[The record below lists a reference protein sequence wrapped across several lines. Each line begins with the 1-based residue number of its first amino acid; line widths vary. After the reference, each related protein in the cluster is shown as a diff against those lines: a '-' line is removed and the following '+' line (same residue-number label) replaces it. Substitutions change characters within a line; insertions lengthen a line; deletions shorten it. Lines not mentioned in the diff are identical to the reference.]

1 VTTTRLI
8 GGRAITGREWETLQ
22 QVLGHSTN
30 AEVAAAL
37 GISVRTV
44 ESHVSKLLAKFE
56 VADRR
61 DLIQMVQAQLSDAPT
76 RVAPPISLL
85 RMVNAGRFVGRASEM
100 DQLHREWNAV
110 QSGATPRIALVV
122 GDAGLGKSK
131 LVAEFA
137 RQLSQQD
144 SPLVLYGRCDEDSGG
159 AFDAIG
165 QAISPYIEA
174 CNPVALAEHLGD
186 LTSEL
191 RRICP
196 DSRMHFPSGHA
207 EEMPLDPNIN
217 RMRMFGAAVGVLR
230 QAAEAAPILLVID
243 DLHWAPAPTLRFLT
257 YLVKSKFQGRMLIL
271 CTYRPQPVS
280 SAMIDFLGD
289 LSRDIAPTQIHLD
302 ELLRSDVVELLESVT
317 DLQISRER
325 LAQEVFSE
333 TRGNP
338 LFVAELIRN
347 LTDNSAALSATSND
361 VPRGI
366 KDVIASRSR
375 RLAQETQ
382 ELLRTAAVLGH
393 EFDLIL
399 LQHVAHIDDQALLA
413 AIEEAVQAN
422 LLFDV
427 TVAAPRAVERY
438 AFCHAIVHRA
448 ILEGVSAARRRR
460 LHAAAARA
468 LEELYSD
475 GLSERADEIA
485 RHLVEAGQVTD
496 RADTVR
502 YLTMAGRSALGSSA
516 VEEALG
522 FFDRAMVLTESSDAS
537 ERAELSYQ
545 RGMAQ
550 RALGQWSDSV
560 ASLSKALDLYAEV
573 DDAVAISRTCQA
585 ASQTIFWSFRTR
597 EARDLA
603 LYGLGLIGDAS
614 GRERGRLLGALA
626 FANAW
631 NGDYEASTQNIA
643 EELELAERTGDTEL
657 KGHALA
663 MRAMQL
669 PAFLQHGN
677 AVAAGY
683 EALQILRYTDDAW
696 TYASVLGFMNY
707 TLVGLGRLEE
717 AAKIGAELD
726 QVANRVGNYAAQQH
740 YSRMKAMMEFFRRGS
755 IPDLERFARRDL
767 EFCEAVGPGVRE
779 HSLSW
784 LGLSNFLAGKWS
796 EAKTLYSAALDIE
809 VENTAMVGWSWSSLF
824 EILAYLGDAEAAM
837 ELFNRHRHN
846 LPTPGRPNTC
856 GSWTAGLAAVEGL
869 AILKRFN
876 EAAELLPVLEGFL
889 DETAVV
895 CIEFRG
901 GRLVKRAVA
910 VAAAAAGEWSRA
922 ETYFLAALADAES
935 MPHVVEHAHTLRF
948 FGQMLL
954 TRGDDESTARGRR
967 YLEAALAEY
976 SHLEMPRHVALCRPG
991 LSEKESVPTQ
1001 RLGTL

>member
-1 VTTTRLI
+1 MTTHSI
-8 GGRAITGREWETLQ
+8 GGRTITGREWETLQ

-61 DLIQMVQAQLSDAPT
+61 DLIQMVQAQLSDAPNP
-76 RVAPPISLL
+76 VAPPISLL
-85 RMVNAGRFVGRASEM
+85 RMVNAGRFVGRAGEM
-100 DQLHREWNAV
+100 DQLQREWNAV
-110 QSGATPRIALVV
+110 QTGATPRIALVV
-122 GDAGLGKSK
+122 GDAGIGKSK

-137 RQLSQQD
+137 RWVSEQD

-165 QAISPYIEA
+165 QAISPYIES
-174 CNPVALAEHLGD
+174 CNPLALAEHLGD

-207 EEMPLDPNIN
+207 DEMPLDPNIN

-257 YLVKSKFQGRMLIL
+257 YLVKSKFQGRMLVV

-325 LAQEVFSE
+325 LAQEIFSE

-347 LTDNSAALSATSND
+347 LTDNSAVLSATSND

-375 RLAQETQ
+375 RLTQETQ

-399 LQHVAHIDDQALLA
+399 LQHVAHVDDQALLA

-427 TVAAPRAVERY
+427 TAAAPRAVERY
-438 AFCHAIVHRA
+438 EFCHAIVHRA

-460 LHAAAARA
+460 LHAAAGRA

-475 GLSERADEIA
+475 DLAERADEIA
-485 RHLVEAGQVTD
+485 RHLVEAGQITD

-502 YLTMAGRSALGSSA
+502 YLTMAGRAALGSSA

-522 FFDRAMVLTESSDAS
+522 FFDRAMVFTESSEAS

-560 ASLSKALDLYAEV
+560 VSLSKALDLYAEV

-585 ASQTIFWSFRTR
+585 ASQTIFWSFRTK

-626 FANAW
+626 FASAW
-631 NGDYEASTQNIA
+631 DGDYDASAQNIE
-643 EELELAERTGDTEL
+643 EELEIADQTGDTGL

-669 PAFLQHGN
+669 PAFLQHAD

-696 TYASVLGFMNY
+696 TYSSALGFMNY
-707 TLVGLGRLEE
+707 ALVGLGRLDE

-726 QVANRVGNYAAQQH
+726 QVANRVGNYAAQQQH
-740 YSRMKAMMEFFRRGS
+740 SRMKAMIEFFRRGS

-779 HSLSW
+779 HSLAW

-809 VENTAMVGWSWSSLF
+809 AANTAMVGWGWSSLF
-824 EILAYLGDAEAAM
+824 ESLAYLGDAQAAM
-837 ELFNRHRHN
+837 ELFDQHRHT

-856 GSWTAGLAAVEGL
+856 GSWTAALAAVEGL
-869 AILKRFN
+869 AILKRFDQ
-876 EAAELLPVLEGFL
+876 AAELLPVLEEFL
-889 DETAVV
+889 EKTAVV

-910 VAAAAAGEWSRA
+910 VAAAAAGDWSRA
-922 ETYFLAALADAES
+922 ESCFLGALADAQS

-954 TRGDDESTARGRR
+954 TRGEELSTARGRR
-967 YLEAALAEY
+967 YLEAASTEY
-976 SHLEMPRHVALCRPG
+976 SRLEMPRHVALCRSG
-991 LSEKESVPTQ
+991 LS
-1001 RLGTL
+1001 G